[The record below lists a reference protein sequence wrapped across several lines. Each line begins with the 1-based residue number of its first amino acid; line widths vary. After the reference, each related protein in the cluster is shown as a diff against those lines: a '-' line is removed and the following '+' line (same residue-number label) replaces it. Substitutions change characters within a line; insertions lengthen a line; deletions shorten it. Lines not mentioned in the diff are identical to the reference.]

1 MENNKET
8 EKDKFIA
15 AINLL
20 SDKLTKLNIS
30 LDVLRTNIN
39 VTQFYLNDMFKM
51 IKNKEKLE
59 KQDKEIIIKTL
70 ELYNDLN
77 ETELLADINNISK
90 KILLL
95 NVDGIKGEK
104 KK

>member
-1 MENNKET
+1 MEQNKEN

-39 VTQFYLNDMFKM
+39 MTQFYLNDLFKL
-51 IKNKEKLE
+51 INKGEKLE
-59 KQDKEIIIKTL
+59 KADKEIIIKTIDIYKNFD
-70 ELYNDLN
+70 EQ
-77 ETELLADINNISK
+77 ELLKEIHEISK

-95 NVDGIKGEK
+95 NANGIKGEK
-104 KK
+104 